1 MFDRGPGHLPA
12 LFRRRSFSSLA
23 LFVAGVIDSA
33 AADRHRYAKIMI
45 FSENRFPPFRIM
57 LSRAPQTLDHRHY
70 SAAALRNLA
79 DFFAALRFPSKSRRD
94 THQTRQKQRRPPS

>member
-1 MFDRGPGHLPA
+1 
-12 LFRRRSFSSLA
+12 
-23 LFVAGVIDSA
+23 
-33 AADRHRYAKIMI
+33 
-45 FSENRFPPFRIM
+45 M

-94 THQTRQKQRRPPS
+94 THQTRRKQRGPPS